1 MNNTPYDNIIQPRKG
16 LLDLRLKEL
25 IRYSDLLVLFV
36 KRDIVVTYKQTILGP
51 LWFFIQPILTTIIF
65 VVVFGNIAGLST
77 DGIPQPL
84 FYLAGIVIWNFFAD
98 CFTKTADT
106 FSSNAEV
113 FGKVYFPRLI
123 TPLSIV
129 ISNGIKFLIQ
139 FGLFL
144 ALYVYFLV
152 IGTPIEANWTLAL
165 LPFLI
170 IMMGLFGLGFGLIFS
185 SLTTKYK
192 DLKFLIQFGVQLA
205 MYATPVIYPMSEIP
219 EKYHVYMAA
228 NPLSHILEAFKFM
241 FFGEGTISL
250 LGLAYSFTFMVALL
264 FLGTV
269 IFNRTEKT
277 FMDTV

>member
-1 MNNTPYDNIIQPRKG
+1 MSNWDNIIEPRKG
-16 LLDLRLKEL
+16 LLDLRIGEL
-25 IRYSDLLVLFV
+25 THYFDLLVLFV
-36 KRDIVVTYKQTILGP
+36 KRDIVVIYKQTILGP
-51 LWFFIQPILTTIIF
+51 LWFFIQPILTTLIF

-84 FYLAGIVIWNFFAD
+84 FYMAGIVIWNFFAD
-98 CFTKTADT
+98 CFTKTSDT
-106 FSSNAEV
+106 FTSNANV

-129 ISNGIKFLIQ
+129 ISNGLKFLIQ

-144 ALYVYFLV
+144 GLYVYFLL
-152 IGTPIEANWTLAL
+152 TDAPMEPNWTLAL
-165 LPFLI
+165 LPLLI
-170 IMMGLFGLGFGLIFS
+170 LMMALFGLGFGLIFS

-219 EKYHVYMAA
+219 EKYHLYMAA
-228 NPLSHILEAFKFM
+228 NPLSHILEGFKYM
-241 FFGEGTISL
+241 FFGQGSISMVGLLYSFVFMCVLLLVGTI
-250 LGLAYSFTFMVALL
+250 
-264 FLGTV
+264 
-269 IFNRTEKT
+269 IFNRTERT